1 MLPGLSGLEV
11 CRALRADKAT
21 AAIPIIMLTARA
33 EESDRI
39 IGLEI
44 GADDYISKPFSPNE
58 LVARVRALM
67 RRSTR
72 AEPAGSTLAF
82 GPLVMDL
89 GRTWCSTRAV
99 R

>member
-11 CRALRADKAT
+11 CRALRADKTT

-58 LVARVRALM
+58 LVARVR
-67 RRSTR
+67 R
-72 AEPAGSTLAF
+72 
-82 GPLVMDL
+82 
-89 GRTWCSTRAV
+89 
-99 R
+99 